1 MIDIKS
7 IIINNYW
14 VRGLIGAIFW
24 AVFLGVS
31 IVILPWL
38 ERKVVARVQHRYG
51 PNRVGPFGILQ
62 LVVDAIKLL
71 TKEDIVPK
79 YADKFV
85 FNLAPI
91 IAFMLALVVFVNI
104 PLSPTLVAS
113 NLNVGILYI
122 LAVSSLSAVI
132 YLLTGWAPNN
142 KFNLLGGM
150 RAAAM
155 MVAYEIPMALAVIGV
170 IMMAGSVNLVDIVEA
185 QSRIWFI
192 IPQILGF
199 LIFMVAAFAE
209 CGRLP
214 FDLAEAESELVQGWT
229 TEYSA
234 MKFAML
240 LFAEY
245 GHTILAAF
253 LVTLLYLGG
262 WHGPIL
268 PGPIWV
274 LLKTFLIIIFFM
286 YMRGVLPRIRIDQFL
301 NIGWKVLIP
310 LALLN
315 IFITGVGVISI

>member
-1 MIDIKS
+1 MIDLKY
-7 IIINNYW
+7 IIIHNPLI
-14 VRGLIGAIFW
+14 RGIIGAIFW
-24 AVFLGVS
+24 VSFLGGAL
-31 IVILPWL
+31 IILPWL

-62 LVVDAIKLL
+62 LLVDSVKLL

-79 YADKFV
+79 GADKFV
-85 FNLAPI
+85 FNLAPLV
-91 IAFMLALVVFVNI
+91 AFMLALLAFVPI
-104 PLSPTLVAS
+104 PFSPVLVAS

-122 LAVSSLSAVI
+122 LAVSSLSGGVF
-132 YLLTGWAPNN
+132 LLTGWAPNN
-142 KFNLLGGM
+142 KFNLIGGM

-170 IMMAGSVNLVDIVEA
+170 IMMAGSLNLVEIVEA
-185 QSRIWFI
+185 QSRVWFV

-229 TEYSA
+229 TEYPA

-253 LVTLLYLGG
+253 LVTILYLGG

-268 PGPIWV
+268 PGPLWV
-274 LLKTFLIIIFFM
+274 FLKTFSVILFLM
-286 YMRGVLPRIRIDQFL
+286 YMRGVLPRVRIDQFL
-301 NIGWKVLIP
+301 SIGWKVLIP

-315 IFITGVGVISI
+315 VFLTGLGVVSI